1 MKKNKLIIFV
11 ITLIGLCNS
20 FYSHAETVYYT
31 HPDLRLKFALN
42 TVTKEASLG
51 TGLDMNEQ
59 NAIALPP
66 VGDPWWDES
75 PSPNYWKD
83 LDIPSTITCEGE
95 AYSSSNGTI
104 SIPRDTYTVTAVSA
118 GAFYRSTRLQT
129 IKLPETVQEIGN
141 GAFYWCINLMSVN
154 IPSQVTYIGKSTFMW
169 CKKLET
175 IHLPEHINEIG
186 RYAFSDCISLKEINI
201 PGECT
206 VISDEAFKNCKSL
219 SELTIEDGTEP
230 LKVSF
235 CYELGLDYEGTAPKY
250 YRGMFSDCPLK
261 KLHLG
266 RDIEFFSESIGGWYP
281 PFMKKRYWGVGTDNK
296 DVFINDAIY
305 YEEVTIGDL
314 VTTIPAN
321 MFQYASIPNAITLP
335 SHLISIGDYAFA
347 NRSGGT
353 GTLHQAQ
360 LIFPATLES
369 IGKYAFENCS
379 SLGTIVCEGTTP
391 PTLPDELYYHAFWN
405 CNPLFIVPQG
415 CRETYLAAENWNKHK
430 IVESSDEVVTI
441 NVKTAGSLLDRL
453 LAQGYQLGSISRLKL
468 KGNLDGDDWANI
480 KKMSVL
486 YDLDISELALEEIS
500 ESQFANSSLIYI
512 KLPQTI
518 KKICNN
524 AFYQS
529 RSLTG
534 TIEIPVSCTEIGNQ
548 AFRETGISGI
558 FFNGSVHIG
567 QWVFSGCT
575 NLVDVSVTG
584 EGTIVDQYGFTN
596 SGLKRLTIGKG
607 VQFGEDAAQLCDNL
621 KEVILE
627 DGVKSIGGWAFH
639 NLQSLEKIS
648 FEGSVGIV
656 EKGAFSNLENLSEIH
671 ISDIGKWCQI
681 SFSDYNGTPGNPLY
695 TPNSD
700 YKDRQLLCNG
710 EELVNIEIS
719 DGCERIGDYCFYNC
733 DKLKTVKLP
742 QTLRSIG
749 TRAFSG
755 CKALENILMP
765 SGLESIG
772 SYAFCLCQSLSDI
785 DIPNTVNS
793 ISSNAFYNNKLEKI
807 VVHWKEPIYINSNAF
822 YGVPYNCYLYIPIG
836 TASKYSNAGWNCIPN
851 MKAVGL
857 LTLKVNTGGTVSSET
872 YDISLTNK
880 TDIFFFTPYQD
891 FYIKIIPNDNYKIFK
906 VKLNGEDVM
915 SEIENGELYIEDPDE
930 DIQLSVTFAEDQIE
944 IGDVNGDEVFDEAD
958 VKNTANHIIKKPSS
972 SFFEYAADM
981 NDDGIINITD
991 ILLIIKKAK
1000 ESAKKQ

>member
-1 MKKNKLIIFV
+1 MKKNKLLILVFAF
-11 ITLIGLCNS
+11 IGLCDS
-20 FYSHAETVYYT
+20 FYSHAEIVYYT

-42 TVTKEASLG
+42 TNTKEASLG

-66 VGDPWWDES
+66 LGDPWWDES
-75 PSPNYWKD
+75 PSTNYWKD
-83 LDIPSTITCEGE
+83 LDIPSTIICEGK
-95 AYSSSNGTI
+95 AYSSNAGDVT
-104 SIPRDTYTVTAVSA
+104 IPRDTYTVTAVSA
-118 GAFYRSTRLQT
+118 GAFYRSTRLHT

-154 IPSQVTYIGKSTFMW
+154 VPSQVTYIGKSTFMW

-175 IHLPEHINEIG
+175 IHLPEHIHEIG

-219 SELTIEDGTEP
+219 SKLTIEDGTEP

-266 RDIEFFSESIGGWYP
+266 RDIEFFSVSIGGWYP

-296 DVFINDAIY
+296 DVFINDDIY
-305 YEEVTIGDL
+305 YEEVTIGDC

-321 MFQYASIPNAITLP
+321 MFQYASIPNTITLP

-347 NRSGGT
+347 NRSGTT

-360 LIFPATLES
+360 LNFPATLES

-391 PTLPDELYYHAFWN
+391 PSLPEELYYHAFWN

-415 CRETYLAAENWNKHK
+415 CRNTYLAAENWSKHK
-430 IVESSDEVVTI
+430 IVESSDEIVTI
-441 NVKTAGSLLDRL
+441 NVKNAGSLLDRL

-468 KGNLDGDDWANI
+468 KGNLNDDDWGNI

-500 ESQFANSSLIYI
+500 ESQFENSSLIYI

-518 KKICNN
+518 KKICDN
-524 AFYQS
+524 AFYQC
-529 RSLTG
+529 RSLSG
-534 TIEIPVSCTEIGNQ
+534 TIEIPVSCTEIGRQ
-548 AFRETGISGI
+548 AFRQTGITGLSYETPL
-558 FFNGSVHIG
+558 HISDFA
-567 QWVFSGCT
+567 FSGCS
-575 NLVDVSVTG
+575 NLEDLYIKG
-584 EGTIVDQYGFTN
+584 EGTICDYQSFG
-596 SGLKRLTIGKG
+596 SCGLKKITIGKG
-607 VQFGEDAAQLCDNL
+607 VTLGESAVVLCDNL
-621 KEVILE
+621 KEVVLE
-627 DGVKSIGGWAFH
+627 DGVKSLEEGSIY
-639 NLQSLEKIS
+639 NLIEKLYI
-648 FEGSVGIV
+648 EGSVENI
-656 EKGAFSNLENLSEIH
+656 SNYVIRTEYLQEVH
-671 ISDIGKWCQI
+671 ISDIAKWCELKFPSNQH
-681 SFSDYNGTPGNPLY
+681 PLY
-695 TPNSD
+695 KSNSSD
-700 YKDRQLLCNG
+700 LIPTLYYNDEEIVNLEIPEGVKSIGEYSFYKCK
-710 EELVNIEIS
+710 
-719 DGCERIGDYCFYNC
+719 
-733 DKLKTVKLP
+733 KLKTIKFP
-742 QTLRSIG
+742 NSLRIIG
-749 TRAFSG
+749 SRAFEG
-755 CKALENILMP
+755 CTLLEEMNLP
-765 SGLESIG
+765 SGLENIG
-772 SYAFCLCQSLSDI
+772 LYTFSQCQSLLSI
-785 DIPNTVNS
+785 DIPESVS
-793 ISSNAFYNNKLEKI
+793 AISDGAFNKTKLEKI
-807 VVHWKEPIYINSNAF
+807 VVHWKEPMSIGSKTF
-822 YGVPYNCYLYIPIG
+822 YEVPYNCYLYIPIG